1 MVIHITKCVDFIFV
15 RIGLQTQV
23 VSMKD
28 SAIQCTLLQ
37 APPLSW
43 NSITD
48 TEEQELS
55 DGMESDTGPE
65 TTVVWRIQA
74 IWKGIALIEGLEQR
88 WYRGKNKSSL
98 ILRKLFIIN

>member
-55 DGMESDTGPE
+55 DGMESDTGPDVDE
-65 TTVVWRIQA
+65 DYSGMEDTSD
-74 IWKGIALIEGLEQR
+74 LER
-88 WYRGKNKSSL
+88 YC
-98 ILRKLFIIN
+98 IN